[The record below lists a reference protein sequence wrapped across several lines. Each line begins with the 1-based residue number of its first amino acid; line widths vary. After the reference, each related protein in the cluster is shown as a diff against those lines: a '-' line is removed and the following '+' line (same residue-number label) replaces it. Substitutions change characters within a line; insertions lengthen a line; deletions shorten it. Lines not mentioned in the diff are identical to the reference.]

1 MRKSNMS
8 GYINVLSKVLQGTE
22 DEAGE
27 MNADFEK
34 MRTAIDNDTVS
45 DLSQADL
52 QAVVDNFQRGT
63 DGYEDKLNQL
73 EQASA
78 PVRVLGKHK
87 SLVAAFR
94 TYTEACQA
102 MTDSIDVEHQAVDV
116 AAFNQSEKTQENAM
130 EKVTAATQRIMTSPM

>member
-27 MNADFEK
+27 MNSDFEK
-34 MRTAIDNDTVS
+34 VRAAIDNDTVS
-45 DLSQADL
+45 DLSQVDL
-52 QAVVDNFQRGT
+52 QKIVDNFQRGT
-63 DGYEDKLNQL
+63 DGYEDKLNKL

-94 TYTEACQA
+94 VYTEACQA
-102 MTDSIDVEHQAVDV
+102 MTDSIDVEGQKVDV
-116 AAFNQSEKTQENAM
+116 EAFNQSEKTQENAM